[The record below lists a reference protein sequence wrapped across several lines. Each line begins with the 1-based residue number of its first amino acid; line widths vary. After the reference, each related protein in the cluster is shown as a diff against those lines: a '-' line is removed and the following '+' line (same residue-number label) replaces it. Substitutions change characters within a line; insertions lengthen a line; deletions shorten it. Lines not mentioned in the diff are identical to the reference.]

1 MSDSRESSPDW
12 LRSFQVPSH
21 SPLTLSSDSKSLH
34 DDSLSIGDETDAEGS
49 SPEITKS
56 KSKSRSTSL
65 GKSRYKSSP
74 RKTLE
79 EAAVKIEGRTT
90 ASRRKKSDKKNAE
103 GDTEEKKIATDS
115 NIDLHFEHKESI
127 HPILNL
133 SSDSET
139 CLDHSPK
146 REIHNDQV
154 EASQQ
159 EISQLIGEEGK
170 DKIIL
175 GNDGKSPSKKGSK
188 GKSSQKPIDVED
200 HLPMKGEKT
209 KANAKERGSGGDLE
223 AEEEETCEKLGETN
237 VSSSRLPLMLPEKV
251 HRTKAL
257 IECQGDSIDLSG
269 DVGAV
274 GRVIV
279 SDSASRDQEIHLD
292 LKGTIYKASIV
303 PCRTFCVVSFGQ
315 SEAKIE
321 AIMNDFIQLKPQSN
335 VYEAE
340 TMVEGTLDGFAF
352 DSDEEAGKMP
362 KATQTDQNEDAEEQT
377 NSKSKGKGD
386 KKAGAEKKRGRS
398 TAGKPQSK
406 AVNKKAPKKAP
417 NSKKLKTKK

>member
-34 DDSLSIGDETDAEGS
+34 DNSLSIGDETDAEGS
-49 SPEITKS
+49 SPEITKCKS

-65 GKSRYKSSP
+65 GKSRYKSSS

-79 EAAVKIEGRTT
+79 EASVKIEGRTMP
-90 ASRRKKSDKKNAE
+90 SRRKKSDKKNAE
-103 GDTEEKKIATDS
+103 GDTEEKKIVIDS
-115 NIDLHFEHKESI
+115 NIDMHFENKESI

-133 SSDSET
+133 SSDSES

-154 EASQQ
+154 ETSQQ

-200 HLPMKGEKT
+200 HSPMKGKKT
-209 KANAKERGSGGDLE
+209 KADSKERGSGGDLE
-223 AEEEETCEKLGETN
+223 AEEEETCEKLGDTN
-237 VSSSRLPLMLPEKV
+237 VSSSRLALMLPEKV

-274 GRVIV
+274 GRSTPMQRHGHIFLGHNSV
-279 SDSASRDQEIHLD
+279 AQ
-292 LKGTIYKASIV
+292 
-303 PCRTFCVVSFGQ
+303 VSFGQ

-362 KATQTDQNEDAEEQT
+362 KATQNDQNEHAEEQT
-377 NSKSKGKGD
+377 NTKSKGKDD

-398 TAGKPQSK
+398 TTGKPQSK
-406 AVNKKAPKKAP
+406 AVKKKAPKKAP